1 MMVGGMRAVL
11 FDLDGTLLDS
21 FALITAAFRNAC
33 RQVLG
38 RELTDWEVMDR
49 WGQPLQARFQ
59 ALAPGRVAELT
70 SVYSAFYDAAFR
82 ALVRPFPGVEDLLRR
97 LRARGVGLGIVTSKR
112 RRSTLRDLEAFG
124 LLGYFAAIV
133 TSEDVTR
140 VKPAAEPVLRAL
152 AVLEA
157 DAAGSWLVGDGRL
170 DILAGR
176 AAGVRTIA
184 ALWGTRER
192 EALLAAAPDYVAA
205 SPEEVAALLDAYSVA

>member
-21 FALITAAFRNAC
+21 FALITAAFREAC
-33 RQVLG
+33 RRVLG
-38 RELTDWEVMDR
+38 REPTEREVMDR

-59 ALAPGRVAELT
+59 ALAPDRVAELT
-70 SVYSAFYDAAFR
+70 RIYSACYDASFR
-82 ALVRPFPGVEDLLRR
+82 TLARAFPGVEELLRR
-97 LRARGVGLGIVTSKR
+97 LRARGLGLGVVTSKR

-124 LLGYFAAIV
+124 LLGYFATVVA
-133 TSEDVTR
+133 SEDVTR
-140 VKPAAEPVLRAL
+140 VKPAPEPVLRAL
-152 AVLEA
+152 TALRA
-157 DAAGSWLVGDGRL
+157 DPAGSWLVGDGHL
-170 DILAGR
+170 DVLAGR

-205 SPEEVAALLDAYSVA
+205 SPEEVAALVDGYSVA